1 MSINCVSFE
10 MPGEPVGPGPWLSL
24 SNPALPN

>member
-10 MPGEPVGPGPWLSL
+10 MRGEPVGPGPWLSL